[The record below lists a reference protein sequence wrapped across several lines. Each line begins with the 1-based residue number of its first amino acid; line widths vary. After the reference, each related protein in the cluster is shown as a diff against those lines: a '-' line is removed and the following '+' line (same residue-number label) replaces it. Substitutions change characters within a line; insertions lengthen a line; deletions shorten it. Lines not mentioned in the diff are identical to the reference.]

1 MKSVR
6 LATFSTN
13 IYPYHF
19 AQQGDAL
26 PLPFETANASEKR
39 ARAQCRV
46 LLVEDDFLIASL
58 AEDTLTAAGYTLIP
72 TATTAAEA
80 IRVALSER
88 PNIILMDIRLAGAR
102 DGIFAATEIYT
113 QTGIRCIYTTA
124 HTDEATKQ
132 RAAPTRPLDWIAKP
146 YDQKHLLRS
155 IARVLDDT
163 DGTSS

>member
-6 LATFSTN
+6 LATFSTD
-13 IYPYHF
+13 ILPYHL
-19 AQQGDAL
+19 AQQGDAQ

-39 ARAQCRV
+39 ARAQFRV

-58 AEDTLTAAGYTLIP
+58 TEDALSAAGYTLIP
-72 TATTAAEA
+72 TATTAMEA
-80 IRVALSER
+80 IRLALSER

-102 DGIFAATEIYT
+102 DGIFAATEIYR

-132 RAAPTRPLDWIAKP
+132 RAAPTRPAGWLAKP
-146 YDQKHLLRS
+146 YNHTDLLLIIDR
-155 IARVLDDT
+155 ILGID
-163 DGTSS
+163 